1 MPQTIQHRKKIDQ
14 STHEKKEFVFR
25 AKVKEKNQR
34 LIDVPEIKEPITR
47 NFETIKLEDLLT
59 TINEQSKILRQE
71 DVKKE
76 IIEKEIEKVDS
87 YSDIR

>member
-34 LIDVPEIKEPITR
+34 LIDVPEIV
-47 NFETIKLEDLLT
+47 N
-59 TINEQSKILRQE
+59 
-71 DVKKE
+71 DVPLVE
-76 IIEKEIEKVDS
+76 IIFLDVFLTCKFSKKFHLMLHYFLS
-87 YSDIR
+87 QKT